1 MPSDNFDDLA
11 RTLNNPIRREI
22 FDYIEQDSESEL
34 SNIYKEVHNSVDR
47 DYEGPID
54 IKSEMD
60 DMPYLIENQDESP
73 VTYELDPSAK
83 QGVDAAEIAMEGSKY
98 YEQGDLV
105 KGFRALSEVDLDSLR
120 EILENV
126 AENAKNK

>member
-22 FDYIEQDSESEL
+22 FDYIEQHSEPEL
-34 SNIYKEVHNSVDR
+34 SEIYTDVHNSLDR
-47 DYEGPID
+47 EYKGPLD

-60 DMPYLIENQDESP
+60 DMPYVIENQDESP
-73 VTYELDPSAK
+73 ATYELDSSAK